1 MATAKNAATEAVNKM
16 AEQNQ
21 EALVKVKNTLKEAF
35 ANVKKTVGLD
45 NAPDFIKEAVEAQE
59 NLASNW
65 FDSLIRVAQVKSVEE
80 LNEVLNTQVKHFQKN
95 FITAMDLD
103 FWKKSSKKG
112 AEWKATDYVN
122 VDFAKETMLKVI
134 DLCQPA
140 K

>member
-1 MATAKNAATEAVNKM
+1 
-16 AEQNQ
+16 
-21 EALVKVKNTLKEAF
+21 
-35 ANVKKTVGLD
+35 
-45 NAPDFIKEAVEAQE
+45 
-59 NLASNW
+59 
-65 FDSLIRVAQVKSVEE
+65 
-80 LNEVLNTQVKHFQKN
+80 
-95 FITAMDLD
+95 MDLD